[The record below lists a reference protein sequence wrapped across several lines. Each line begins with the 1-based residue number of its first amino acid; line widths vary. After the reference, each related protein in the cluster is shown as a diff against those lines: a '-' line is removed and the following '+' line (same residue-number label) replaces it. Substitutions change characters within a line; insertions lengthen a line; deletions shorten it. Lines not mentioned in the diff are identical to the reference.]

1 MPSLPEIISYVQ
13 SITYETALLG
23 LFFTAG
29 LLLLARDW
37 RVLIMTLL
45 AQYILVGIILVRL
58 VRPDIAVLKVLI
70 GAFICPILF
79 LSARQV
85 SGRLA
90 DSPLTAMSSVRRWR
104 DLRLAWLGQD
114 STWQVSSLV
123 FRLFGALLVLLVAM
137 TLGNTFPLPEPVGSI
152 TTAVYWLGLAGVLAL
167 VLTEEPLRAGV
178 GLLTVFTGF
187 DLFYASAEHSLL
199 LTGLWGTVNL
209 LIALAIG
216 YLMVVKGTGGLE
228 EES

>member
-1 MPSLPEIISYVQ
+1 
-13 SITYETALLG
+13 
-23 LFFTAG
+23 
-29 LLLLARDW
+29 
-37 RVLIMTLL
+37 
-45 AQYILVGIILVRL
+45 
-58 VRPDIAVLKVLI
+58 
-70 GAFICPILF
+70 
-79 LSARQV
+79 
-85 SGRLA
+85 
-90 DSPLTAMSSVRRWR
+90 MSSVRRWR